1 MIVHT
6 TNYLKNITTQWIS
19 IITEICFFRIQVFT
33 DYDGSPISTLEQKD
47 INEFAGMLFD
57 KLESNKECSLL
68 LSRTIKGKILWRTRS
83 IETPYK
89 SDREESFFMVTAEVK
104 VRTALYCNVLYKCVR
119 KVISKY

>member
-1 MIVHT
+1 
-6 TNYLKNITTQWIS
+6 
-19 IITEICFFRIQVFT
+19 
-33 DYDGSPISTLEQKD
+33 
-47 INEFAGMLFD
+47 MLFD

-104 VRTALYCNVLYKCVR
+104 VRTVLYCSGHNCVR
-119 KVISKY
+119 ALN

>member
-1 MIVHT
+1 M
-6 TNYLKNITTQWIS
+6 
-19 IITEICFFRIQVFT
+19 
-33 DYDGSPISTLEQKD
+33 EQKD

-57 KLESNKECSLL
+57 KLESNKDCSAL

-104 VRTALYCNVLYKCVR
+104 VRTMIAANVQEIVR
-119 KVISKY
+119 NICI